1 MTVEQCLPVVQQ
13 AADCLGTE
21 TDPDYWAG
29 TAGNA
34 GNAGK
39 ALADLY
45 TLLQLCPLDGVVQVR

>member
-34 GNAGK
+34 GK